1 MAVGFWQVFS
11 LLLAS
16 SILSCTMVI
25 APSRKRWSL
34 ESLDNYNCWHI
45 AIRTIVKTSLT
56 CAALPQKVDEDN
68 SRGILIRCDASVVI
82 QTC

>member
-1 MAVGFWQVFS
+1 
-11 LLLAS
+11 
-16 SILSCTMVI
+16 MVI

-34 ESLDNYNCWHI
+34 ESLDNYIVRHI
-45 AIRTIVKTSLT
+45 AISTIVKTSLT

-68 SRGILIRCDASVVI
+68 SRGILIRCDASVVM